1 MHELDSTVDSCIIFD
16 EMLDSV
22 SLNAVGATNGFDY
35 CGQRDYYHYPDLD
48 LSSYDFS
55 SPNLNL
61 ADLQIPSDA

>member
-1 MHELDSTVDSCIIFD
+1 
-16 EMLDSV
+16 MLDSV

-61 ADLQIPSDA
+61 ADLQVPSDA